1 MVKEVSI
8 NFGKQR
14 KLTKA
19 LFALKEQLEQ
29 LPSVDEAEVRHLLS
43 HKSTNS
49 HDSGPGKPSGPGGR

>member
-8 NFGKQR
+8 NFGKQG

-29 LPSVDEAEVRHLLS
+29 LPAEEETEVS
-43 HKSTNS
+43 
-49 HDSGPGKPSGPGGR
+49 P